1 MDALRIGTA
10 VPQEMSRR
18 PPKDGPTRA
27 ATRDRGISD
36 VVPRYYQVYSVL
48 QQRIRAGVWP
58 PEGPMPT
65 EEAFAA
71 EFGVSRVTIRRALDM
86 LEQEQLVVRQQGR
99 GTFAAPPP
107 ANGAPMNFGGLLES
121 VADAEQRTKVH
132 VLSFGRVVLPD
143 DTARLLECPLR
154 SVGLRIERVRS
165 DPGGPFSYTKC
176 YLREPEAALV
186 TRQALGNRTVLSML
200 VAAGVPAAAAEQR
213 ISATLADVDVARLLK
228 IEVSAPLI
236 RLTRIVRNPEGR
248 PIELIQ
254 GLYRPD
260 RYEYR
265 VKLSRDRGGEAPQWM
280 LKQ

>member
-1 MDALRIGTA
+1 MIAKEL
-10 VPQEMSRR
+10 
-18 PPKDGPTRA
+18 K
-27 ATRDRGISD
+27 
-36 VVPRYYQVYSVL
+36 
-48 QQRIRAGVWP
+48 
-58 PEGPMPT
+58 
-65 EEAFAA
+65 
-71 EFGVSRVTIRRALDM
+71 LDM
-86 LEQEQLVVRQQGR
+86 
-99 GTFAAPPP
+99 
-107 ANGAPMNFGGLLES
+107 
-121 VADAEQRTKVH
+121 
-132 VLSFGRVVLPD
+132 
-143 DTARLLECPLR
+143 ARLLECPLR